1 MNSAEK
7 EIECPGC
14 GKKARVNLPRNTRY
28 KDFKCP
34 ECTTPFSI
42 TFETDE
48 KDNLMSFVLARDIEG

>member
-1 MNSAEK
+1 MNAAR

-14 GKKARVNLPRNTRY
+14 GKKARITLPEDIRY

-34 ECTTPFSI
+34 ECTTSFSI

-48 KDNLMSFVLARDIEG
+48 KDNLMSFILAKDLEG